1 MTIIMSE
8 YAWVC
13 PNKQDS
19 EYALGPKFAR
29 ILNMGKFW
37 RWQDSQYAS
46 VIQRSEYTRIW
57 LDRVL
62 NLSCVLNMPGF
73 WRWQGSEYARVTQ
86 GSKYA
91 TIWLVRTWICLS
103 ISEFTIIGRVV
114 NMYHTIHSARLLYK
128 LMSFY
133 WEIGVFR
140 VWSKI

>member
-29 ILNMGKFW
+29 ILNTGKFW

-91 TIWLVRTWICLS
+91 TIWLVGTWICLS
-103 ISEFTIIGRVV
+103 ISELTIIGRVV